1 MTEKKEEPMQGQ
13 RCIEEWKE
21 IHKIK
26 GTLFAGMKAEQG
38 WKPGKKV
45 SEKEFLK
52 AYEDFCRGPADGR
65 KGAKG

>member
-1 MTEKKEEPMQGQ
+1 MTEKKEERMQEEK
-13 RCIEEWKE
+13 CIEEWKE
-21 IHKIK
+21 KHKVEATI
-26 GTLFAGMKAEQG
+26 FAGMKAEKR

-52 AYEDFCRGPADGR
+52 AHKDFCEGPADGR